1 MRAFRARRELFTPIF
16 SRAEMTR
23 YCMLAAAM
31 GQDTLFAS
39 ERDRP
44 IAYMQRTRD
53 WYLALGYGN
62 PYVWAHYT
70 DVPFQ
75 PLKQPL
81 ARSRVALVTTA
92 APYQPD
98 KGDQ

>member
-1 MRAFRARRELFTPIF
+1 
-16 SRAEMTR
+16 MT
-23 YCMLAAAM
+23 
-31 GQDTLFAS
+31 DTRFAP

-44 IAYMQRTRD
+44 IAYTQRTRD

-62 PYVWAHYT
+62 PYVWAHHT

-75 PLKQPL
+75 PLKKPL

-92 APYQPD
+92 APYQPG
-98 KGDQ
+98 KGGQGPGAD